1 MCWHVYGLIYRS
13 ERNYNEAIKAYK
25 QALRIDTQNIQILK
39 DLALLQIQMRDIQGF
54 SKTQHTILELKPN
67 LKQHWIGFALS
78 KHLLNDHRG
87 AVNVIDIFLGTLDPS
102 SNSPDLSRNYE
113 TSELALY
120 KNQILA
126 EIPNNFQEAL
136 DHLEQVKDLIVDETS
151 RLERKGYYQLM
162 LGHFE
167 QAQSTYEELFHRG
180 LTENYQIHS
189 GYMCAVLNMGA
200 NVCDMVMSK
209 TKQRQIG
216 FGSRTLASL
225 VQLTDEEKKVLLHA
239 YTSIL
244 LEKYPKSVATK
255 RILLTLYPIG
265 GDDWVHAIEEYIQ
278 YNIIRGVP
286 SLGEDLSA
294 FYLLPAQSNGS
305 TPVLMELTTDP
316 SEIKQNECYQH
327 FCRITNDYMSSLSA
341 SSTFSISS
349 NIIQPPSTLLWVYY
363 LRAILFEH
371 AAEYKSA
378 LEVVEK
384 CLEHTPTLVDVYELK
399 ARLLQKD
406 GDIGAA
412 VLCIDKG
419 RELDLQDRYINNQTV
434 KYMLQAGQEK
444 EALDRM
450 ALFTRHESDPEQNIF
465 DMQVSWYEL
474 ELAACYERKKEFG
487 KSLKKYGTYEFLS
500 CNLSIYTY

>member
-1 MCWHVYGLIYRS
+1 MYGLIYRS

-39 DLALLQIQMRDIQGF
+39 DLALLQIQMRDLEGF
-54 SKTQHTILELKPN
+54 AKTQHTILELKPN
-67 LKQHWIGFALS
+67 LKQHWIGFAIA

-126 EIPNNFQEAL
+126 EIPDNFQEAL

-162 LGHFE
+162 LGYYEEAKLTF
-167 QAQSTYEELFHRG
+167 EELFHRG
-180 LTENYQIHS
+180 LTENYQVHS
-189 GYMCAVLNMGA
+189 GYMCAVLNMDES
-200 NVCDMVMSK
+200 VCKIVMSK
-209 TKQRQIG
+209 RNQCHNG
-216 FGSRTLASL
+216 GGSKTLASM
-225 VQLTDEEKKVLLHA
+225 VQLTEEQKQILLHT
-239 YTSIL
+239 YTCIL
-244 LEKYPKSVATK
+244 MVQYPKSVAMK
-255 RILLTLYPIG
+255 RISLTLYPVGNEKWI
-265 GDDWVHAIEEYIQ
+265 HAIEEYMQ
-278 YNIIRGVP
+278 LNIIRGVP

-294 FYLLPAQSNGS
+294 FYLVPVQKDDSK
-305 TPVLMELTTDP
+305 PVLLESTSDP
-316 SEIKQNECYQH
+316 TEIRENECHQH
-327 FCRITNDYMSSLSA
+327 FCRIINEYISSLSE
-341 SSTFSISS
+341 SSTFHKSSS
-349 NIIQPPSTLLWVYY
+349 NVQPPSALLWAWY
-363 LRAILFEH
+363 LRATLFEH
-371 AAEYKSA
+371 VAEYKNA
-378 LEVVEK
+378 LQFADK

-406 GDIGAA
+406 GSLDAA

-444 EALDRM
+444 DALDRM

-474 ELAACYERKKEFG
+474 ELAACYERKKDYG
-487 KSLKKYGTYEFLS
+487 RSLKKYGELHVVCLFFSILYER
-500 CNLSIYTY
+500 